1 MSLINYPP
9 EEIYNPPKLGNK
21 NFEHIIL
28 WMLFNNEECTW
39 SNFTQEP
46 LGFSTST
53 LSKYFNMLKSKGYVD
68 NYSRGHYKI
77 TSEGQKR
84 FHEIS
89 RDSKKKRKLNYPP
102 EVIRRK
108 RNYDHWILWMV
119 YNNTYCKWSNF
130 LEPPLSINQ
139 SSLSKKMNFLIDK
152 KFVIKENKE
161 YRITHSGK
169 LEYSK
174 MLQNYDL
181 DRQSILNEESKRV
194 EEITK
199 KTIKFFEEYNIKDE
213 DIQFRF
219 LTNVLKLDYNRVK
232 SMLTDQ
238 MDFEKIL
245 LFLSINHPNQYPD
258 YISPEDF
265 SKVYGIKESK
275 LEYYIYE
282 IVENNI
288 YSIKFFKLKVSPD
301 IDYYFQENE
310 TLELMLRAITEN
322 YITKIT
328 YLNRLFL
335 RAFDVNIIQN
345 QILEDICKIL
355 FNRALKE
362 SLKKFLPNYINY
374 LAYKIEA
381 KVELKETYDK
391 LDAIIW
397 QNMIDIFQ
405 LRNPED
411 LKYQFMGQNE
421 INYQLDTAIL
431 EILKPYYNTKLDSIN
446 KVIQHLIDK
455 KEYNKALETVDS
467 AIVSNQNDVT
477 LIILKAI
484 ILCYLNRYKDVR
496 EFLNNEVELPEN
508 KERDHIYI
516 FIFFLS
522 VFSSMTIGDF
532 ESALVN
538 TYRILKNYPK
548 HPLSYATRGLTLGY
562 NRIYKFD
569 NEKAGEDY
577 GLNDLDKAIDLDS
590 FKSNKAL
597 YYQLKSRI
605 FLEMNKFEDAIEV
618 IDKAITLA
626 SKKIELYYSKSAVL
640 MYFNQYEELL
650 KFLDKM
656 LESFPKMEK
665 DINMKKASVYKQLG
679 NVDAG
684 FKIIDELLEK
694 NPDDYNI
701 LNCKAYWYQY
711 ANKKEEAL
719 QIIEELIEH
728 EPNNGVYYD
737 SYGEILMYFE
747 EYEKAVEQ
755 FQKAIKMSSFGWFIY
770 QTYIKLGICYKELKN
785 YELAIEHLKMG
796 KEYTDKYFCDFET
809 KRKWLTIAD
818 LFITETEYYL

>member
-84 FHEIS
+84 FNEIS

-139 SSLSKKMNFLIDK
+139 SSLSKKMNLLLDK
-152 KFVIKENKE
+152 NFVIKENKE

-199 KTIKFFEEYNIKDE
+199 KTIEFFEEHNIKDE

-219 LTNVLKLDYNRVK
+219 LTNVLKLDYDRVK

-238 MDFEKIL
+238 MDFERIL

-275 LEYYIYE
+275 LEYYIDE

-301 IDYYFQENE
+301 IYYYFQENE
-310 TLELMLRAITEN
+310 TLELMLRAITEK
-322 YITKIT
+322 YITKFT
-328 YLNRLFL
+328 YLNRLFS
-335 RAFDVNIIQN
+335 RPFDVSIIQN
-345 QILEDICKIL
+345 LILEDICEIL

-411 LKYQFMGQNE
+411 LKYQFVGQNE
-421 INYQLDTAIL
+421 INYQLDTGIL
-431 EILKPYYNTKLDSIN
+431 EIIKPYYKTKLDSIN

-467 AIVSNQNDVT
+467 AIVSNQNDVI

-496 EFLNNEVELPEN
+496 GFLNNEVELPEN
-508 KERDHIYI
+508 KDIEQIHIL
-516 FIFFLS
+516 IFFLS

-538 TYRILKNYPK
+538 TNKILKNYPK
-548 HPLSYATRGLTLGY
+548 HPLSYATRGLALGY

-605 FLEMNKFEDAIEV
+605 FLEMNKVEDAIEV

-626 SKKIELYYSKSAVL
+626 PKKIELYHSKSATL
-640 MYFNQYEELL
+640 MYFNQYDELL

-665 DINMKKASVYKQLG
+665 DIKMKKASVYKHLG

-694 NPDDYNI
+694 NPEDYNI
-701 LNCKAYWYQY
+701 LNYKAYWYQY

-728 EPNNGVYYD
+728 EPNNSVYYD

-747 EYEKAVEQ
+747 EYEKAAEQ
-755 FQKAIKMSSFGWFIY
+755 FQKAIKMSNFGWFIY
-770 QTYIKLGICYKELKN
+770 QTYIKLGICYKELEN
-785 YELAIEHLKMG
+785 YELAIENLKRG
-796 KEYTDKYFCDFET
+796 KEYTDKCFCDFET

>member
-28 WMLFNNEECTW
+28 WMLINNEECTW
-39 SNFTQEP
+39 SNFTKEP

-84 FHEIS
+84 FNEIS

-139 SSLSKKMNFLIDK
+139 SSLSKKMNLLIDK

-219 LTNVLKLDYNRVK
+219 LTNVLKLDYDRVK

-258 YISPEDF
+258 YISPKDF

-275 LEYYIYE
+275 LEYYIDE

-288 YSIKFFKLKVSPD
+288 YTIKFFKLKLSPD
-301 IDYYFQENE
+301 IYYYFQENE
-310 TLELMLRAITEN
+310 TLELMLRAITEK
-322 YITKIT
+322 YITKFT
-328 YLNRLFL
+328 YFNRLYS
-335 RAFDVNIIQN
+335 RPFDVSIIQN
-345 QILEDICKIL
+345 HILEDICEIL
-355 FNRALKE
+355 FNKTLKE

-411 LKYQFMGQNE
+411 LKYQFVGQNE
-421 INYQLDTAIL
+421 INYQLDTGIL
-431 EILKPYYNTKLDSIN
+431 EILKPYYKTKLDSIN

-467 AIVSNQNDVT
+467 AIVSNQNDVI

-496 EFLNNEVELPEN
+496 EFLYNEVELPEN
-508 KERDHIYI
+508 KEIDQIHIL
-516 FIFFLS
+516 IFFLS

-538 TYRILKNYPK
+538 TNRILKKYPK

-562 NRIYKFD
+562 NYIFKFD
-569 NEKAGEDY
+569 NEKAREDY
-577 GLNDLDKAIDLDS
+577 GLNDLDKAINLDS

-597 YYQLKSRI
+597 YYQLKSLI
-605 FLEMNKFEDAIEV
+605 FLEMNKFKNAIEV

-626 SKKIELYYSKSAVL
+626 PKKIELYNSKSSIL
-640 MYFNQYEELL
+640 MYFNQYDELL

-665 DINMKKASVYKQLG
+665 DIKMKKASVYKHLG

-694 NPDDYNI
+694 NPEDYSI
-701 LNCKAYWYQY
+701 LNYKAYWYQY

-728 EPNNGVYYD
+728 EPNNSVYYD
-737 SYGEILMYFE
+737 SYGEILMNFE
-747 EYEKAVEQ
+747 EYEKAAEQ
-755 FQKAIKMSSFGWFIY
+755 FQKAIKMSNFGWFIY
-770 QTYIKLGICYKELKN
+770 QTYIKLGICYKELEN
-785 YELAIEHLKMG
+785 YELAIENLKMG
-796 KEYTDKYFCDFET
+796 KEYTDKCFCDFET